1 MKIAIISTS
10 PRKGSNSLKVAKYL
24 KSILSEQQDDL
35 SLFHFEEVDIPMV
48 GRKKLDKDN
57 LSEFQ
62 QKLLH
67 VWGEADLVIFTLP
80 EYNWTTSGELINALH
95 QLGTKPFADLFNNK
109 VFALVGVSTGR
120 GGRQPCLEINM
131 VVNKLISFLNQHS
144 VVSPKIFESHETS
157 KNLNA
162 EGDSEGNDIYEKGV
176 RDFVNFTLRIA
187 QQWHGV
193 LVE

>member
-144 VVSPKIFESHETS
+144 VVSPKIFESHETA